1 MLDEDVELEDN
12 IGSAEDEDAA
22 GSESSS
28 LNLSRAS
35 SFSSENVDLVSVLI
49 HCIRMPFIVFVS
61 VSSDSIALS
70 RFSTRCSKSSRAS
83 SLVRFA
89 ESEPSSARSFIDQ
102 GHDGIVQCNLHQLGI
117 DALLLSDSSRSLIP
131 KCKWCQRNG
140 ISAVSHLMPFSMIE
154 GRCSRHVR

>member
-35 SFSSENVDLVSVLI
+35 SFPSENVDLVSVLI

-61 VSSDSIALS
+61 VVSSDSIALS

-89 ESEPSSARSFIDQ
+89 ESEPSS
-102 GHDGIVQCNLHQLGI
+102 
-117 DALLLSDSSRSLIP
+117 
-131 KCKWCQRNG
+131 
-140 ISAVSHLMPFSMIE
+140 
-154 GRCSRHVR
+154 VRWAPS